1 MARRKRGG
9 GGEDGGGGANWMDT
23 YGDLVTLLLCFFVL
37 LFSFSSVS
45 AEKWEALVG
54 ALSGTSVM
62 EAAPP
67 LQAPELEFLD
77 ETKVSQMDEEDRIFA
92 EANISALANT
102 IGGFIEENGI
112 GVDMSVNL
120 DDYTV
125 TMHFSDNIFF
135 RSGDAELMPE
145 SLPILDG
152 VVDLLAAGSDMLSMI
167 NIEGHTDNVP
177 IHTAKYPSNW
187 ELSTGRAVNT
197 LHYIAD
203 TGRFDMDTFSV
214 AGYAEYHPIASNQT
228 EEGRAANRRV
238 DFVIEAKTHLPENS

>member
-9 GGEDGGGGANWMDT
+9 GDGGEGGDGANWMDT

-37 LFSFSSVS
+37 LFSFSSVN

-62 EAAPP
+62 DAAPP
-67 LQAPELEFLD
+67 LQAPDLEILD
-77 ETKVSQMDEEDRIFA
+77 STKVSQMDEEDRIFA
-92 EANISALANT
+92 ESNIAALAKT

-112 GVDMSVNL
+112 AVEMSVNL
-120 DDYTV
+120 DEYTV
-125 TMHFSDNIFF
+125 TMHFSDNVFF

-152 VVDLLAAGSDMLSMI
+152 VIDLLAAGRELLSMI

-187 ELSTGRAVNT
+187 ELSAGRAVNT

-203 TGRFDMDTFSV
+203 TGMFDMDTFSV
-214 AGYAEYHPIASNQT
+214 AGYAEHHPIASNLT

-238 DFVIEAKTHLPENS
+238 DFVIEAKTHLPEN

>member
-9 GGEDGGGGANWMDT
+9 GDSDGGGEGANWMDT

-37 LFSFSSVS
+37 LFSFSSIN
-45 AEKWEALVG
+45 AEKWEALIG

-62 EAAPP
+62 ENGPP
-67 LQAPELEFLD
+67 LQAPDLEILD
-77 ETKVSQMDEEDRIFA
+77 TTNVNQMDEEDRIFA
-92 EANISALANT
+92 EANIAALANS
-102 IGGFIEENGI
+102 INAFINENELP
-112 GVDMSVNL
+112 VDMSVNL

-145 SLPILDG
+145 SMPILG
-152 VVDLLAAGSDMLSMI
+152 SVIDLLASSRDLLSMI

-203 TGRFDMDTFSV
+203 TGRFDMELFSV
-214 AGYAEYHPIASNQT
+214 AGYGEYHPIAANDT
-228 EEGRAANRRV
+228 PDGRAANRRV
-238 DFVIEAKTHLPENS
+238 DFVIEAKTRLPDN